1 MKIIEKVMKYRPLGK
16 KKLYAAVTMIDGRR
30 KEGEGRYLAHNR
42 MLMFNWQMWSV
53 CLSWKNKTKY
63 YFGVIRVKIK
73 SGKNH

>member
-1 MKIIEKVMKYRPLGK
+1 
-16 KKLYAAVTMIDGRR
+16 MIDGRR
-30 KEGEGRYLAHNR
+30 KEGEGRCLAHNR